1 MTDRTTQRT
10 SQRRN
15 TNPTVL
21 SNWNSTG
28 LSNPLSSCYHCTVPD
43 YLSLLKWKK
52 IPPSSHSM
60 QGMKQIQT
68 ANSKVAFAINL
79 KCGLRNTKKPN
90 TDTRCSFPRKEQ
102 IHRTLSER
110 GFFMD
115 YVHWLN
121 ENYYLWEGT
130 YLWFKA

>member
-10 SQRRN
+10 GQPRS
-15 TNPTVL
+15 TKPTVL

-28 LSNPLSSCYHCTVPD
+28 LSNPFLPVPTTLSQITFP
-43 YLSLLKWKK
+43 LLNWKQ

-60 QGMKQIQT
+60 KGMKKNQT
-68 ANSKVAFAINL
+68 ANSKVDFTINL

-90 TDTRCSFPRKEQ
+90 TDTQCSLPRKEQ
-102 IHRTLSER
+102 THQTLSER

-121 ENYYLWEGT
+121 ENYCIWEGT